1 MVCDFSAYVWSSD
14 LLDAATGRRDASKA
28 PAPIQILG
36 WIKAD
41 GTVLVLNPNG
51 VLINGTSQVNVRSI
65 VATGLEIGRSRN
77 NGIPLT
83 LRQRNDE
90 FLNFGLLGYA
100 DQASQS
106 EASNVFTF
114 SAQAIDGTRFEP
126 TPEREVRYDAGARVT
141 NGTRQ
146 EERRVGQRRGSTD
159 R

>member
-1 MVCDFSAYVWSSD
+1 MRISDWSSD
-14 LLDAATGRRDASKA
+14 VCSSDLS
-28 PAPIQILG
+28 
-36 WIKAD
+36 IKAD

-51 VLINGTSQVNVRSI
+51 VLFNGTSQVNVRSI

-114 SAQAIDGTRFEP
+114 SAQEIGRAH
-126 TPEREVRYDAGARVT
+126 V
-141 NGTRQ
+141 
-146 EERRVGQRRGSTD
+146 
-159 R
+159 